1 MINIPLHQP
10 VMSGEVLSALRPF
23 DNAVYLDATF
33 GAGGHSR
40 QILEAATCRVIG
52 LDRDPE
58 AVARG
63 LALARDYP
71 DRFKMIKGRFSDLA
85 HKLADQNIDRL
96 DGALFDLGV
105 SSPQLDQANRGF
117 SFQHDGPLDM
127 RMDGPD
133 TDGSDNDKSESAAML
148 LARLSEQEISHIL
161 YTYGEERKARRIAR
175 AIVKA
180 RQQQP
185 LTTTTELADI
195 IRTAVHTGGKKS
207 SANKSKIDPATR
219 SFQAIRI
226 AVNQELEEISAGLD
240 QASQYLATGGRLVVI
255 AFHSLEDRIVKKFFR
270 SKVQPPQPS
279 RHMPFLGGALAG
291 TATGMQNADAAPMF
305 RLLTSKP
312 VQPDADEIAR
322 NPRARSARLRAM
334 EYLQAA

>member
-1 MINIPLHQP
+1 MINIPLNQPVMLHQP

-85 HKLADQNIDRL
+85 DKLADQNIDRL

-117 SFQHDGPLDM
+117 SFQQDGPLDM
-127 RMDGPD
+127 RMDG
-133 TDGSDNDKSESAAML
+133 TDNDKSESAAML

-180 RQQQP
+180 RQKQP
-185 LTTTTELADI
+185 LTTTSELADI
-195 IRTAVHTGGKKS
+195 IRAAVHTGGKKS
-207 SANKSKIDPATR
+207 PASKSKIDPATR

-240 QASQYLATGGRLVVI
+240 QASQHLATGGRLVVI

-279 RHMPFLGGALAG
+279 RHMPSLAG
-291 TATGMQNADAAPMF
+291 TATGAQNTHAAPMF

>member
-1 MINIPLHQP
+1 MTKPSLHQPIMVHQP
-10 VMSGEVLSALRPF
+10 VMSKQVLSALRPF

-52 LDRDPE
+52 LDRDPQ

-71 DRFKMIKGRFSDLA
+71 DRFKMLKGRFSDLA
-85 HKLADQNIDRL
+85 DKLAEQNIDRI

-105 SSPQLDQANRGF
+105 SSPQLDQAERGF
-117 SFQHDGPLDM
+117 SFQQSGPLDM
-127 RMDGPD
+127 RMDG
-133 TDGSDNDKSESAAML
+133 SDNDKTESAAML
-148 LARLSEQEISHIL
+148 LARLSEQEISYIL
-161 YTYGEERKARRIAR
+161 HTYGEERKARRIAR

-185 LTTTTELADI
+185 LTTTTELADV
-195 IRTAVHTGGKKS
+195 IRTAVRSGGDKS
-207 SANKSKIDPATR
+207 PANKNKIDPATR

-240 QASQYLATGGRLVVI
+240 QASRHLATGGRLVVI

-270 SKVQPPQPS
+270 TKVQPPQPS
-279 RHMPFLGGALAG
+279 RHMPPLV
-291 TATGMQNADAAPMF
+291 ATGAQNDSAAPIF
-305 RLLTSKP
+305 KLLTPKP
-312 VQPDADEIAR
+312 VQPDASEMAR
-322 NPRARSARLRAM
+322 NPRARSARLRAI

>member
-1 MINIPLHQP
+1 MINTPLHQP

-40 QILEAATCRVIG
+40 RILEAATCRVIG

-85 HKLADQNIDRL
+85 DKLADQNIDRL

-127 RMDGPD
+127 RMDG
-133 TDGSDNDKSESAAML
+133 SESDKSESAAML

-185 LTTTTELADI
+185 LTTTSELADI
-195 IRTAVHTGGKKS
+195 IRSAVHTGGKKS
-207 SANKSKIDPATR
+207 PANKSKIDPATR

-240 QASQYLATGGRLVVI
+240 QASQHLATGGRLVVI

-279 RHMPFLGGALAG
+279 RHMPSLAG

-322 NPRARSARLRAM
+322 NPRARSARLRAIQ
-334 EYLQAA
+334 YLQAA

>member
-1 MINIPLHQP
+1 MTNHPLHQP
-10 VMSGEVLSALRPF
+10 VMSAEVLSALRPC
-23 DNAVYLDATF
+23 DNSVYLDATF

-63 LALARDYP
+63 LALAREYP

-85 HKLADQNIDRL
+85 RKLADQNIDRL

-105 SSPQLDQANRGF
+105 SSPQLDQAERGF

-127 RMDGPD
+127 RMDGAD
-133 TDGSDNDKSESAAML
+133 DDSAESAAML
-148 LARLSEQEISHIL
+148 LARLPEQEISHIL

-175 AIVKA
+175 AIVEA
-180 RQQQP
+180 RQHQA
-185 LTTTTELADI
+185 LNTTGDLADI
-195 IRTAVHTGGKKS
+195 IRAAVRAGSGKSASAKS
-207 SANKSKIDPATR
+207 KIGKSKIDPATR

-226 AVNQELEEISAGLD
+226 AVNHEFEEISAGLD
-240 QASQYLATGGRLVVI
+240 QVSQHLATGGRLVVI

-270 SKVQPPQPS
+270 SKVQPAQPS
-279 RHMPFLGGALAG
+279 RHMPSLLG
-291 TATGMQNADAAPMF
+291 TATGTQNDPDDPGAPMF
-305 RLLTSKP
+305 KLLTSKP

-322 NPRARSARLRAM
+322 NPRARSARLRAI

>member
-1 MINIPLHQP
+1 MSSHPLHQP

-63 LALARDYP
+63 LVLARDYP

-85 HKLADQNIDRL
+85 DKLADQNIDRL

-127 RMDGPD
+127 RMDGTD
-133 TDGSDNDKSESAAML
+133 TDGTDNDKSESAAAL

-185 LTTTTELADI
+185 LTTTSELAEI
-195 IRTAVHTGGKKS
+195 IRAAVHTGGKKS

-226 AVNQELEEISAGLD
+226 AVNQELDEISAGLD
-240 QASQYLATGGRLVVI
+240 QASQHLATGGRLVVI

-279 RHMPFLGGALAG
+279 RHMPSLAG
-291 TATGMQNADAAPMF
+291 TATGAQNTHAAPMF
-305 RLLTSKP
+305 RLLASKP

>member
-117 SFQHDGPLDM
+117 SFQQDGPLDM
-127 RMDGPD
+127 RMDG
-133 TDGSDNDKSESAAML
+133 TESDKSESAAAL

-195 IRTAVHTGGKKS
+195 IRAAVHTGGKKS
-207 SANKSKIDPATR
+207 PANKSKIDPATR

-240 QASQYLATGGRLVVI
+240 QASQHLATGGRLVVI

-279 RHMPFLGGALAG
+279 RHMPSLAG
-291 TATGMQNADAAPMF
+291 TATGMQNAHAAPMF